1 MRLEVHK
8 FGGTSVGSAERIAHA
23 ARLSIDA
30 AARCKLVVVSSAM
43 SGVTDALVGS
53 ARLAADGDLGSA
65 TADFQA
71 MRERHRDTARAVALP
86 AEIEGL
92 TAELDGLL
100 DEIEA
105 LLAAVVQLGE
115 VPARASDR
123 VLCTGE
129 KLAIRLVA
137 AAIRAQGHDAV
148 ALDADTFLETD
159 GHFGSA
165 NPLDGVADRTT
176 RAAIEPHLEAGR
188 IVVVTGF
195 TGRAPDGAT
204 TTLGRGGSDLTATV
218 LAAALAADEV
228 TIWTDVDG
236 VYSADPRLVPDA
248 RPIEHLNYREAAEL
262 SFYGAKVLHQRT
274 MIPVVGAGIPVWT
287 RSSMEPELRGT
298 VVDGRFSPGSHP
310 VKGISAVK
318 GQALLSLEGKG
329 MAGVPGVA
337 ARMFA
342 ALAEQHISVTM
353 ISQSSSESSICIAVP
368 VNQADTAEAA
378 LRRAFRQDLSA
389 GHVEE
394 VQVRPGVG
402 LVAAVGLGMAQ
413 HRGIAARIF
422 GAVAEGGVN
431 VLAIA
436 QGSSEVNISLAVD
449 EAEIP
454 TAIRAVHRHFGLDR
468 LDTGMD
474 ARAGMDVLL
483 LGCGSVGR
491 RFAELVADRRAH
503 AKERFGLDIR
513 VVGLADS
520 SGYRFDP
527 AGIGNLQATLAA
539 KAEGARLAA
548 LDGGVA
554 AASAEAFV
562 AEAARWR
569 LVNPVLVDCT
579 ASDATV
585 PAFHAALSAG
595 MDVVTANKVPLA
607 GTLAAYRA
615 LDRDVQSH
623 GRLLRAEATVGAGLP
638 IVDTLEMLLATGDA
652 LTSALGCLS
661 GTLGFVMTGL
671 EAGQR
676 LSEVVREAHTQGYT
690 EPDPVA
696 DLCGA
701 DVARK
706 ATILARWTDLAPDV
720 AVELEGLVPADW
732 AGLPLEELFARLET
746 LDQPL
751 AERIAALRER
761 GEVLRYVATVTPE
774 AIRVAP
780 TAVSADSPIGRLQ
793 GTDNILVLHS
803 ERYASRPLVITGP
816 GAGIDVTAMGVLGD
830 LFRIA
835 AERRTA

>member
-8 FGGTSVGSAERIAHA
+8 FGGTSVGNAERIAHA
-23 ARLSIDA
+23 ARLSIA
-30 AARCKLVVVSSAM
+30 AAERCQLVVVSSAM
-43 SGVTDALVGS
+43 SGVTDALVGAAQQAAS
-53 ARLAADGDLGSA
+53 GDLAAA
-65 TADFQA
+65 TADFAA
-71 MRERHRDTARAVALP
+71 MRQRHRDTARSLAA
-86 AEIEGL
+86 ADECEGL
-92 TAELDGLL
+92 VAELDALL
-100 DEIEA
+100 DDIEA

-115 VPARASDR
+115 VPPRATDR

-129 KLAIRLVA
+129 KLAIRMVA
-137 AAIRAQGHDAV
+137 ASIRAQGGHAI
-148 ALDADTFLETD
+148 AIDADTFLETD
-159 GHFGSA
+159 GNFGAA
-165 NPLDGVADRTT
+165 NPLAGVADRTT
-176 RAAIEPHLEAGR
+176 RAALQPHLDAGT
-188 IVVVTGF
+188 ICVVTGF

-218 LAAALAADEV
+218 LAAALDADEV

-236 VYSADPRLVPDA
+236 VYSADPRIVPEA
-248 RPIEHLNYREAAEL
+248 RPLTHLNYREAAEL

-274 MIPVVGAGIPVWT
+274 MIPVVAKGIPVWT
-287 RSSMEPELRGT
+287 KCSMEPELTGT

-318 GQALLSLEGKG
+318 GQALVSLEGKG

-337 ARMFA
+337 ARMFG
-342 ALAEQHISVTM
+342 ALASRDISVTM

-368 VNQADTAEAA
+368 ADQSAEAEA
-378 LRRAFRQDLSA
+378 VLRREFRQDLSA
-389 GHVEE
+389 GLVEE
-394 VQVRPGVG
+394 VEVRPGVG

-413 HRGIAARIF
+413 HKGIAARIF
-422 GAVAEGGVN
+422 TAMAEGGVN

-436 QGSSEVNISLAVD
+436 QGSSELNISVAV
-449 EAEIP
+449 EESAIP
-454 TAIRAVHRHFGLDR
+454 AAIRSVHRKFGLDR
-468 LDTGMD
+468 LDTGLD
-474 ARAGMDVLL
+474 AREGLDVLL

-491 RFAELVADRRAH
+491 RFLELVESRKAH
-503 AKERFGLDIR
+503 AKARFGVDIR

-520 SGYRFDP
+520 SGFLLAP
-527 AGIGNLQATLAA
+527 AGIEDLGAVLAA
-539 KAEGARLAA
+539 KA
-548 LDGGVA
+548 GGTRVA
-554 AASAEAFV
+554 AMHGAAATSDPAAFV

-569 LVNPVLVDCT
+569 LVKPVLVDCT

-585 PAFHAALSAG
+585 PAFHAAIDAG

-607 GTLAAYRA
+607 GSLDAYRSLEA
-615 LDRDVQSH
+615 RLGERGQ
-623 GRLLRAEATVGAGLP
+623 LLRAEATVGAGLP

-661 GTLGFVMTGL
+661 GTLGYVMTGL
-671 EAGQR
+671 EAGQK
-676 LSEVVREAHTQGYT
+676 LSEVVREAHANGYT

-706 ATILARWTDLAPDV
+706 ATILARWTGLAPDLPV
-720 AVELEGLVPADW
+720 QLEGLVPAEW
-732 AGLPLEELFARLET
+732 AGLPLEELFARLRT
-746 LDQPL
+746 LDDAMSARVAEL
-751 AERIAALRER
+751 AER
-761 GEVLRYVATVTPE
+761 GEALRYVATVT
-774 AIRVAP
+774 ADTIRVAP
-780 TAVSADSPIGRLQ
+780 TAVPADSPIGRLQ

-835 AERRTA
+835 AERRTR